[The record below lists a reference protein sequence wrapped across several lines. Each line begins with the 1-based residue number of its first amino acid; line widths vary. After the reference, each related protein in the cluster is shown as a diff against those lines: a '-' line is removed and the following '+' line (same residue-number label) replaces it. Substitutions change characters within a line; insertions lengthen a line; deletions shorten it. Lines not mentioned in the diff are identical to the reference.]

1 MGLDKDFGR
10 AYAKAQMSA
19 NYCLPLVGPVFISVR
34 DKDKKPIVQIAK
46 KLLQMGFK
54 ITATKGTAA
63 ALSEENISVTPVLKV
78 IEGRPNIVDHIKNNE
93 VQLVINTAEGKAAQ
107 EASFSIRRTALTYQI
122 PYFTTVAG
130 AVAAVRAIEALKSG
144 TLDVRS
150 IQEYHQR

>member
-1 MGLDKDFGR
+1 
-10 AYAKAQMSA
+10 
-19 NYCLPLVGPVFISVR
+19 
-34 DKDKKPIVQIAK
+34 
-46 KLLQMGFK
+46 MGFK